1 MADTTTKT
9 FLQTAGG
16 VAVSIAVLFAT
27 VWVISKA
34 WSKGQET
41 K

>member
-1 MADTTTKT
+1 MDGKKIV
-9 FLQTAGG
+9 GY
-16 VAVSIAVLFAT
+16 AVGLAVLLGT

-34 WSKGQET
+34 WSKGQG